1 MSTINAM
8 KVENIVTL
16 DRFYKEIIG
25 HLVKIC
31 VFILKTESVE
41 KSTYRLPLLVLL
53 CRKFDMSPFPF
64 PNLKIIFI
72 IFFPFRLTSARN
84 LTAQQINRAL
94 EDIPFDSDKC
104 GLSDNNDMYTRTGCR
119 PGRKHNDDIPAT
131 MMMWELFWKLE
142 EVLWPKTFLIWRAQR
157 FPPCRQDLYSLCSKG
172 GTLQPRPRCG
182 SGKRG
187 VCHQST
193 CLQAL

>member
-1 MSTINAM
+1 M
-8 KVENIVTL
+8 
-16 DRFYKEIIG
+16 
-25 HLVKIC
+25 KIC

-104 GLSDNNDMYTRTGCR
+104 GLSDNSDMYV
-119 PGRKHNDDIPAT
+119 NWLPAREGT
-131 MMMWELFWKLE
+131 ATTTSLP
-142 EVLWPKTFLIWRAQR
+142 LWW
-157 FPPCRQDLYSLCSKG
+157 
-172 GTLQPRPRCG
+172 CG
-182 SGKRG
+182 SYSGSWRRCCGRRLSWSGEVRG
-187 VCHQST
+187 SHPIGRT
-193 CLQAL
+193 CTASAAKEAPFNQGQGVGVAKEEFVIKAPACKLCEA